1 LPSILT
7 FVSIQA
13 TLKRTMP
20 IEVSSIGIG
29 LLMRDPSNHS
39 GDESVEP
46 FI

>member
-1 LPSILT
+1 VGCLPSILT

-29 LLMRDPSNHS
+29 LLMQLHLPLL
-39 GDESVEP
+39 EL
-46 FI
+46 F